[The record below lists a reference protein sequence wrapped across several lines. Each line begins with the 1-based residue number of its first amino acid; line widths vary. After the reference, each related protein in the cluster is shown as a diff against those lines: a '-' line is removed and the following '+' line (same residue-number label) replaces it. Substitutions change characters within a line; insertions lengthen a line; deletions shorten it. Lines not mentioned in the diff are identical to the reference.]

1 MDHGQWSIVYGLL
14 SKNKNSRPQMGRE
27 APMRPVV
34 PPTLIAL
41 NYIQDATHFTPTN
54 IGLSC
59 NVEMTAQTTRTRSF
73 T

>member
-1 MDHGQWSIVYGLL
+1 
-14 SKNKNSRPQMGRE
+14 
-27 APMRPVV
+27 MRPVV